1 MSQIAFSVRMDA
13 SLKEEFSA
21 MCEAF
26 GMPVSTAINL
36 FAKAVVR
43 EHRIPFEI
51 RADIPNSETQRV
63 IELAEAG
70 KELNGPFSSVA
81 DLRKSLD
88 A

>member
-43 EHRIPFEI
+43 ERRIPFEI

-63 IELAEAG
+63 IELVEAG
-70 KELNGPFSSVA
+70 KELNGPFSSIE